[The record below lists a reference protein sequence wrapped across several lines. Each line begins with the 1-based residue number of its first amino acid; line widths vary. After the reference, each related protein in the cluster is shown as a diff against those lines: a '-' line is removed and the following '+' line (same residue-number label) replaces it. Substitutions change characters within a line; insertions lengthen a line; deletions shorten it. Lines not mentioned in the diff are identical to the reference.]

1 MIFKA
6 LASGS
11 KGNSSL
17 LKCGNLNILIDVGI
31 NYKTLSDRL
40 NEENMSPSDLDI
52 ILITHTHSDHI
63 KGLSSLIRKTHKKV
77 YIHQNMLDDMLKY
90 INRESIELLGDN
102 ISIDDV
108 NIKLIP
114 LSHDVIAYG
123 FVIDYADKSIVYITD
138 TGYINKKYYPLL
150 TNKNIYLIEANH
162 DVEMLMNG
170 PYPYYLKQRVV
181 GDYGHLSNEACG
193 HMLKKCI
200 GKDTR
205 YVLLAHISE
214 NNNTKDIAYNCI
226 KNMLEEVGFDSNN
239 IIIADQYESSELI
252 EV

>member
-214 NNNTKDIAYNCI
+214 NNNTK
-226 KNMLEEVGFDSNN
+226 FDSNN